1 MKFIFIDTNIFIH
14 FRHFEEIN
22 WAEALDTSEQ
32 IVITLA
38 PIVVDELDKHK
49 YNPIRKISN
58 RARKLLP
65 RIEEIIDNPSS
76 CKIGFS
82 IILDRPLDDTFN
94 SHNLNRR
101 ENDDCLLATIIELQ
115 SKLSAGDSIIYITN
129 DVGPRLKSKNLK
141 IETKKLS
148 DELRLMDQ
156 QDETEKENSALQ
168 KELAAF
174 KNSAPIVKL
183 AFQDQSD
190 FISIAKKP
198 PIKIREKFIGSAIS
212 ELKINTP
219 SLNIQP
225 KKKELSPLT
234 FISQFELSEEQIAEY
249 NGKLEDYYKKYEQYL
264 NSVYTIFAFEYNS
277 FQIALSLTN
286 FGTAPAQDID
296 IHLHFPDG
304 FDVLK
309 ENDLPKAKK
318 KPEAPYKPKH
328 RLDIQTNFPL
338 LNYAPVLSSSHIPY
352 IGDINSNVSG
362 PTIKRTNSF
371 DVKFH
376 VKNLKHNQSCTL
388 DPLYLKFD
396 DIDKASGFSIDY
408 KLLLGNLPHPVT
420 GRLHVKFE

>member
-141 IETKKLS
+141 IETK
-148 DELRLMDQ
+148 
-156 QDETEKENSALQ
+156 
-168 KELAAF
+168 
-174 KNSAPIVKL
+174 
-183 AFQDQSD
+183 
-190 FISIAKKP
+190 ISPNIF
-198 PIKIREKFIGSAIS
+198 IKITPTDAIMVPCPCVQCISHGSRG
-212 ELKINTP
+212 LK
-219 SLNIQP
+219 L
-225 KKKELSPLT
+225 LSCCPR
-234 FISQFELSEEQIAEY
+234 SSR
-249 NGKLEDYYKKYEQYL
+249 
-264 NSVYTIFAFEYNS
+264 
-277 FQIALSLTN
+277 ALSTRP
-286 FGTAPAQDID
+286 GA
-296 IHLHFPDG
+296 
-304 FDVLK
+304 
-309 ENDLPKAKK
+309 
-318 KPEAPYKPKH
+318 
-328 RLDIQTNFPL
+328 
-338 LNYAPVLSSSHIPY
+338 
-352 IGDINSNVSG
+352 
-362 PTIKRTNSF
+362 
-371 DVKFH
+371 
-376 VKNLKHNQSCTL
+376 
-388 DPLYLKFD
+388 
-396 DIDKASGFSIDY
+396 
-408 KLLLGNLPHPVT
+408 
-420 GRLHVKFE
+420 